1 MDRTEQIYLEQPERN
16 VQVDPVTGKRKRGR
30 PRGSGKHQR
39 NWVQRVVFS
48 KGVYGV
54 LPVHIVSEDLEDLFQ
69 RREIHY
75 IEIRGRLAELV
86 LFDGSRVRMR

>member
-1 MDRTEQIYLEQPERN
+1 MVTRVYLEQEEESN
-16 VQVDPVTGKRKRGR
+16 VQIDPVTGKRKRGR

-39 NWVQRVVFS
+39 NWVQKVVFN

-54 LPVHIVSEDLEDLFQ
+54 LPVHIVGEELEDLFH

-75 IEIRGRLAELV
+75 IEIQGRVADLV
-86 LFDGSRVRMR
+86 LFDGSRVRIK

>member
-1 MDRTEQIYLEQPERN
+1 MVELEQQEYN
-16 VQVDPVTGKRKRGR
+16 VQIDPVTGKRKRGR

-39 NWVQRVVFS
+39 NWVKKVVFN

-54 LPVHIVSEDLEDLFQ
+54 LPVHIVGVLENLFK

-75 IEIRGRLAELV
+75 IEIRSGMAELV
-86 LFDGSRVRMR
+86 LFDGSRIRV